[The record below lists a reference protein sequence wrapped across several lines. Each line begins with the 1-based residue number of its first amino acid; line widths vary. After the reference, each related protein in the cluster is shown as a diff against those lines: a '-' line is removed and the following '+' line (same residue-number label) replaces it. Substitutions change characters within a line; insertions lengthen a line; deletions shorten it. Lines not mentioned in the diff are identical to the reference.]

1 MTRCGASNSS
11 SSGQVLGK
19 VLETSAKI
27 ALGGAAVLGA
37 LYLALSPRIAS
48 RLYGGVMFHPHQ
60 FPDDLELLD
69 IEGVTREEI
78 FFVSNKLRLH
88 GWYFHV
94 PKSTKTLLF
103 SHGNTG
109 NILNRETMIGLQLKA
124 GYSVFIYD
132 YRGYGRSEGN
142 ASVFGI
148 VADGC
153 AAYDYLIQQRD
164 LKPEQIVLYGESLGA
179 AVACQIAARREAA
192 GIVLQSGFSSLRKIG
207 METIP
212 FIRIYPKFL
221 LPQPELDS
229 AAVLERDHPP
239 LLIIH
244 GKKDTVVPFTHAE
257 EIYSRALEP
266 KHFVPLTRCGHNDIP
281 YLAPDEYIGALRT
294 FAGTLKSGTTAGA

>member
-1 MTRCGASNSS
+1 MSSSEASNGNGSEL
-11 SSGQVLGK
+11 LGK

-27 ALGGAAVLGA
+27 ALGGAAALGV
-37 LYLALSPRIAS
+37 LYLVLSPRIAS

-69 IEGVTREEI
+69 IEGVNREEI
-78 FFVSNKLRLH
+78 FFVSNNLRLH

-132 YRGYGRSEGN
+132 YRGYGRSEGS

-179 AVACQIAARREAA
+179 AVACQIAARRECA
-192 GIVLQSGFSSLRKIG
+192 GIVLQSGFSSLRQIG
-207 METIP
+207 LETMP

-229 AAVLERDHPP
+229 AALLERDHPP

-244 GKKDTVVPFTHAE
+244 GKKDTVVPFTHAD
-257 EIYSRALEP
+257 EIYRRASEP
-266 KHFVPLTRCGHNDIP
+266 KQFVPLTRCGHNDIC
-281 YLAPDEYIGALRT
+281 YLAADEYVGALRT
-294 FAGTLKSGTTAGA
+294 FAGSLGTRTTSGA